1 MICLQKACHDF
12 DILKEFLRRVR
23 YFLNWFSVRYIEW
36 APNTTENMSATNTVF
51 NGFEQFVFPL
61 KHDQVE
67 CKAPTVP
74 PNGQNEDPQ
83 RMPVCIEIPIV
94 MEFEKYSVNFG
105 GFSNL

>member
-1 MICLQKACHDF
+1 M
-12 DILKEFLRRVR
+12 
-23 YFLNWFSVRYIEW
+23 
-36 APNTTENMSATNTVF
+36 TTTKRISH
-51 NGFEQFVFPL
+51 GFEQFEFPL

-83 RMPVCIEIPIV
+83 QMPVCIEIPIV